1 MLLTPG
7 LGPMARLKSILK
19 QQKQV
24 ILHTWI
30 YMILSAYSNDAAKFM
45 KRQKDKFQN
54 PVGLTVSENTEI
66 LFDELIEGFD
76 NEKTYSALDNILKIR
91 AVQDFSPS
99 QAVSFIYFLKEI
111 IAEQIGDQLK
121 QENLL
126 LEFRDFDNRID
137 QLVLLTFYIYTK
149 CRENLFKIRLKEIKK
164 WSSGLSDK
172 INNDHHRK

>member
-24 ILHTWI
+24 ILQTWI
-30 YMILSAYSNDAAKFM
+30 DMFLSAYSNDAAKFM

-149 CRENLFKIRLKEIKK
+149 CRENLFTIRLK
-164 WSSGLSDK
+164 
-172 INNDHHRK
+172 